1 MQYTLI
7 HFDEVSQFEKIISAG
22 RLNRTFL
29 ILGGK
34 DSGKTYI
41 ALKFAEKILGNSK
54 KTNPNLQFFQGSKGE
69 FKDKVEDFLSACE
82 KAPFSGNHNVVV
94 FDDFDK
100 IPQLATNSLLKTIE
114 EPLERTTII
123 LTASSKDS
131 LLDTIISRSF
141 IFNLRQYTYE
151 EKREIL
157 WSKGIKDS
165 KHRLRIVDDIK
176 LCLSDNFIE
185 LENKAKKV
193 KAQFKQLQKC
203 PDDKLISV
211 IEDIIQNTTPKFYF
225 QSIRSFDESLEF
237 QKHVSDKLSKAE
249 AYATPFLVMFSHA
262 MFLRN
267 EYKRL
272 KEAAS

>member
-7 HFDEVSQFEKIISAG
+7 HSEEVSQFEKIISAG

-29 ILGGK
+29 ILGAK
-34 DSGKTYI
+34 DSGKTFI

-69 FKDKVEDFLSACE
+69 FKDKVEDFLIACE

-100 IPQLATNSLLKTIE
+100 IPQLATNALLKTIE

-123 LTASSKDS
+123 LTASSMEA

-141 IFNLRQYTYE
+141 IFNLRQYTQE

-165 KHRLRIVDDIK
+165 KHRLTIADDIK
-176 LCLSDNFIE
+176 VCLSDNFAE
-185 LENKAKKV
+185 LEAKAKKV

-203 PDDKLISV
+203 PEEKLLSV
-211 IEDIIQNTTPKFYF
+211 IEDVIQSTTPKFYF
-225 QSIRSFDESLEF
+225 QTIRHFDDSLEF
-237 QKHVSDKLSKAE
+237 QKHVSEKQAKTE